1 MNTISVKHFYPDDEI
16 KKTGEEQVKFA
27 LGLALLD
34 KLNAQKIIEYQYHK
48 TEEGTEVIAKLN
60 YV

>member
-1 MNTISVKHFYPDDEI
+1 MNTISVKHFYPDNEI
-16 KKTGEEQVKFA
+16 KKTGDAQVKFA

-34 KLNAQKIIEYQYHK
+34 ELNSKRVIEYIYHK
-48 TEEGTEVIAKLN
+48 TEEGTEVTAKLN